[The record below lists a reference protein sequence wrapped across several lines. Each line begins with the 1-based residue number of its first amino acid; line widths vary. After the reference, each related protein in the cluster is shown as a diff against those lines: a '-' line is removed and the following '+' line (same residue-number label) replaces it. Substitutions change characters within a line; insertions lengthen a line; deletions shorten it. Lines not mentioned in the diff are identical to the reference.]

1 MKFSTIALALSTIV
15 APSMGEYVC
24 HTDAFFTFD
33 HDNATPSKD
42 AQKFLGLAMVDAF
55 NEAYASVDDITMDGD
70 AIETVS
76 NYIFCFTFVVVVAA
90 CASISASFIIL
101 IFTLTLMISSVCL
114 LSIYSYCSLIWEM
127 ASLPFFVEV
136 PTLKAKKVEIKV
148 AQAVGVVTGA

>member
-24 HTDAFFTFD
+24 HTDALFTFD

-42 AQKFLGLAMVDAF
+42 AQKFLGNAMVDAF

-76 NYIFCFTFVVVVAA
+76 TYIFCFIVVVVVDA
-90 CASISASFIIL
+90 CASISIL
-101 IFTLTLMISSVCL
+101 SSYLYSLTLTISFVCL
-114 LSIYSYCSLIWEM
+114 LSIYSYYL
-127 ASLPFFVEV
+127 L
-136 PTLKAKKVEIKV
+136 
-148 AQAVGVVTGA
+148 